1 MKKIK
6 QFIMGLTAF
15 AVLALPTAS
24 NAVFVN
30 LSGVG
35 VDGGSPTVIYVQDD
49 EYLLDDFDIHYSLN
63 LFHYSPSWGSETNI
77 SLYNFW
83 IGNPG
88 NTVHISGSGDCG
100 FGNSSGA
107 FSCSGSVSVVDP
119 FIFPGDTW
127 QITLSDSFNDFF
139 VNPDHVFG
147 EGSYLAWGDD
157 APSASVPEP
166 STLLLLGAGIIGL
179 GATRMRKSKA

>member
-6 QFIMGLTAF
+6 RFILGLTAF
-15 AVLALPTAS
+15 TVLALPTAS

-30 LSGVG
+30 LSGIG
-35 VDGGSPTVIYVQDD
+35 VDGGSPTVISVQDD
-49 EYLLDDFDIHYSLN
+49 EVLFDDFDIFYSFN
-63 LFHYSPSWGSETNI
+63 IHHFWPSWGSETNI

-88 NTVHISGSGDCG
+88 SSVQISGSGDCG
-100 FGNSSGA
+100 FGNTSGA
-107 FSCSGSVSVVDP
+107 FSCSGSVSVVNP
-119 FIFPGDTW
+119 LILPGDTW
-127 QITLSDSFNDFF
+127 QITLSDSFNDLF
-139 VNPDHVFG
+139 VYPDYVFG

-166 STLLLLGAGIIGL
+166 STLLLLGAGIIGI
-179 GATRMRKSKA
+179 GAIRMRKSKT